1 MIKSL
6 PNLYS
11 RIGLRKDEAD
21 VLITENAAFYSPK
34 AQFKKKLGENQID
47 EYGGIRFRYLE
58 VPRFKLK
65 MIQTKINVLLQQIS
79 LPDNMYGSVIGKD
92 NIKHAGQHLNHS
104 YFLTIDLKDFFTKIN
119 YRTVF
124 RMLLSHGFSY
134 DTANVLT
141 QLTTLKG
148 VLPQGAPSSPVIA
161 NLVVALDM
169 IREISTFIKPFNIT
183 FTTYL
188 DDFCF
193 SSNSNFRSLVPEILS
208 IIRKSYFFPAY
219 KKIHYRTGC
228 CEITGLI
235 VRGNKLK
242 ITQEM
247 KMKSYTNIHL
257 RAYVER
263 VKKYNMKRS
272 D

>member
-11 RIGLRKDEAD
+11 YIGLVKEEAKA
-21 VLITENAAFYSPK
+21 ITVENASFYSPK
-34 AQFKKKLGENQID
+34 TQPKKKFGENQID
-47 EYGGIRFRYLE
+47 KYGDTQFRNLE
-58 VPRFKLK
+58 VPQFRLK
-65 MIQTKINVLLQQIS
+65 MVQTKINKLLKQIP

-92 NIKHAGQHLNHS
+92 NIKHAGQHLNHTH
-104 YFLTIDLKDFFTKIN
+104 FLTIDLKDFFTKIN

-124 RMLLSHGFSY
+124 RIFLSHGFSY

-141 QLTTLKG
+141 QLTTLRG

-161 NLVVALDM
+161 NLVALDM
-169 IREISTFIKPFNIT
+169 TREISTFIKPFNIT

-188 DDFCF
+188 DDLCF
-193 SSNSNFRSLVPEILS
+193 SSNSNFKVLVPKILA
-208 IIRKSYFFPAY
+208 IIRKNYFFPAY
-219 KKIHYRTGC
+219 KKIHYRTKC

-235 VRGNKLK
+235 VHGNELK

-247 KMKSYTNIHL
+247 KMKSYTNIDL

-263 VKKYNMKRS
+263 VKKYNLNNQIK
-272 D
+272 